1 MKKFIPPV
9 LILFLITIA
18 DAADSTKEL
27 IREWS
32 DNTGTFRVSATLVD
46 FDSDQKSVRLRLDS
60 GKTVDLPMRRLS
72 TADQN
77 YVNSLATSPAAAN
90 KRLPSKNIAGIDWIQ
105 TREDASRAA
114 FGGKSVKD
122 DKPIMCFR
130 ALGDLSGFM

>member
-1 MKKFIPPV
+1 MKKFIPAA
-9 LILFLITIA
+9 LFLFLITTA
-18 DAADSTKEL
+18 NAADSKKERL
-27 IREWS
+27 REWS

-46 FDSDQKSVRLRLDS
+46 FDSDDKTVRLRLDS
-60 GKTVDLPMRRLS
+60 GKTVDLPVRRLS

-77 YVNSLATSPAAAN
+77 YVISQAAPPAGAN
-90 KRLPSKNIAGIDWIQ
+90 KRLPSKRIGGIDWIP
-105 TREDASRAA
+105 TREDASHAA